1 MEEQTVELLNEVVKN
16 AEMGRTTA
24 HQLLSI
30 AQENEMKDHLHKEL
44 ATYEDVAKRAHAM
57 LAVEGLGA
65 KTQSKLTKWSAHMG
79 IAMKTMTDQ
88 SSQKLADM
96 LIQGAQMG
104 VTDMTKAIKANPD
117 ANPGAVALAQR
128 LQHAEN
134 EYLGELKAFL

>member
-30 AQENEMKDHLHKEL
+30 AQENQMKDHLHKEL

-57 LAVEGLGA
+57 LAVEGQGA

-88 SSQKLADM
+88 SSQHLAEM
-96 LIQGAQMG
+96 LMQGAQMG

-134 EYLGELKAFL
+134 QYLGELKGFL

>member
-44 ATYEDVAKRAHAM
+44 EPYEDVAKRAHAM
-57 LAVEGLGA
+57 MAVEGQAA
-65 KTQSKLTKWSAHMG
+65 KTQSKLTKWGAHMG

-88 SSQKLADM
+88 SSQKLAEM

-104 VTDMTKAIKANPD
+104 VTDMTKAIKSHPD
-117 ANPGAVALAQR
+117 ANQGAVALAQR

>member
-1 MEEQTVELLNEVVKN
+1 MEEQTIDLLNQVVKN

-24 HQLLSI
+24 HQLLSV
-30 AQENEMKDHLHKEL
+30 AKENQMKDHLHKEL
-44 ATYEDVAKRAHAM
+44 ATYEDVARRAHAM
-57 LAVEGLGA
+57 LAVEGQAA
-65 KTQSKLTKWSAHMG
+65 KTQS
-79 IAMKTMTDQ
+79 IAMKTMADP

-104 VTDMTKAIKANPD
+104 VTDMTKAIKSNPD

-134 EYLGELKAFL
+134 EYLGELKQFL